1 MAIDLLERIEVVGV
15 VPAWPLA
22 LMENWLVN
30 CKLDYS
36 SLTIFPQYL
45 VLCHLVLLTN
55 SSVSCFGVFICLGC
69 MHAHMASGTSN
80 GSDYSA
86 EKMLVCAVETNSEI
100 FVRRNGV
107 SMCPQLNSLELKCT
121 YTV

>member
-1 MAIDLLERIEVVGV
+1 MLARIKVVGV
-15 VPAWPLA
+15 VPAQLLA

-36 SLTIFPQYL
+36 NLTIFLQYL

-55 SSVSCFGVFICLGC
+55 SSAFSFGVLIFLGC

-100 FVRRNGV
+100 FVRRNEV
-107 SMCPQLNSLELKCT
+107 NMCPQLNSLELKCT